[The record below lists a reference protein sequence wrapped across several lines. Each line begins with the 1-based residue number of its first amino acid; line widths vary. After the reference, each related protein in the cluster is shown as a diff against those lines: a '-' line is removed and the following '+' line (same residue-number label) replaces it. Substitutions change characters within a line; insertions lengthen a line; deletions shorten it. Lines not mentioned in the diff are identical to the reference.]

1 MNQKRNDERREE
13 QYTHG
18 KRLCKGR
25 PVNHVRLWQLP
36 SRLSRNNW
44 DSSTWPLGDKPA
56 ARPSAPPPKSA
67 TRDER
72 EPARADCARGVA
84 AAMFRL
90 RTAKPFMAGL
100 NPAQQEAVDTLH
112 GPMLVLA
119 GAGSGKTR
127 VVTFRIANLIRHKT
141 RPERILAVTFTNKA
155 AKEMQE
161 RVAGLLGKLKE
172 RPQISTFH
180 AHCVRV
186 LRRHAR
192 TLGYPE
198 RFAIYD
204 RGDQES
210 LARSVLREIRVPS
223 ETMRPADLL
232 HQISNWKTRSLRPSA
247 AAKEARSD
255 KEHLAAMGYRRYQKS
270 LQNAGAVD
278 FDDLL
283 LLTEEL
289 FEKHSAARQQEAAL
303 FDHLLVDEYQ
313 DTNGSQYRII
323 QALAAEHRNLC
334 VVGDDDQSIYGW
346 RGAEVQHIL
355 RFQRDW
361 PEARVVRLEWNYRST
376 SAILDVANRLIAY
389 NKQRHDKVLRAAR
402 AGGEPPRI
410 LQYNDE
416 TDEARETIADIRRRI
431 ESDRL
436 EPKDFAIL
444 FRTNEQP
451 RAFETELRKA
461 KIPYVLLGSQSFF
474 DRKEVKDVLA
484 YLRVIESPR
493 DEVSLLRIINNPP
506 RGIGN
511 KTVETLLKEAVT
523 RGQPIWEVL
532 RELAGTPV
540 AGTLPINA
548 RQAVAKFAAFIERYH
563 DQTLKPAS
571 LVDLARRL
579 ISEVGYEAEIQRQYT
594 DPNEQQ
600 ARWGAVEE
608 VVNALGIYEKGAKN
622 PTLGGFIDEV
632 TLGQQEMG
640 DDKDKQLARNA
651 VALMT
656 LHSAKGLEF
665 PHVYMV
671 GLEEGILPHHRSL
684 SIDSDDVAEERRLC
698 YVGVTRAQ
706 ERLTLSLSL
715 TRMKW
720 GKPRD
725 TMPSRFL
732 YEIMGQAEKARA
744 AAAPKGAK
752 APARRR
758 GPTRAS

>member
-1 MNQKRNDERREE
+1 M
-13 QYTHG
+13 
-18 KRLCKGR
+18 
-25 PVNHVRLWQLP
+25 
-36 SRLSRNNW
+36 S
-44 DSSTWPLGDKPA
+44 
-56 ARPSAPPPKSA
+56 
-67 TRDER
+67 
-72 EPARADCARGVA
+72 
-84 AAMFRL
+84 
-90 RTAKPFMAGL
+90 L
-100 NPAQQEAVDTLH
+100 NPPQQEAVQTLA

-127 VVTFRIANLIRHKT
+127 VVTFRIANLIKHRT
-141 RPERILAVTFTNKA
+141 PPERILAVTFTNKA
-155 AKEMQE
+155 ATEMQE
-161 RVAGLLGKLKE
+161 RISGLLGKLKE

-192 TLGYPE
+192 QLGYPE

-223 ETMRPADLL
+223 ELMRPGDLLYQISRWKTVSIRPAD
-232 HQISNWKTRSLRPSA
+232 

-270 LQNAGAVD
+270 LQSAGAVD

-289 FEKHSAARQQEAAL
+289 FEKQADVRRQEAAL

-323 QALAAEHRNLC
+323 KHLAAEHRNLC

-355 RFQRDW
+355 RFGRDW
-361 PEARVVRLEWNYRST
+361 PDAKVIRLEFNYRST
-376 SAILDVANRLIAY
+376 AAILEIANRLIAF
-389 NKQRHDKVLRAAR
+389 NKTRHDKVLRAAR
-402 AGGEPPRI
+402 IGGEPPRI
-410 LQYNDE
+410 LQFNSE
-416 TDEARETIADIRRRI
+416 TDEAHETVADIRRRI
-431 ESDRL
+431 ETDKL
-436 EPKDFAIL
+436 EPRDFAIL

-461 KIPYVLLGSQSFF
+461 KVPYVILGSQSFF
-474 DRKEVKDVLA
+474 DRKEVKDILA
-484 YLRVIESPR
+484 YLRVIDSPR

-506 RGIGN
+506 RGIGQ
-511 KTVETLLKEAVT
+511 KTVESLLKEAVS
-523 RGQPIWEVL
+523 RGTPIWEVMSVP
-532 RELAGTPV
+532 TV
-540 AGTLPINA
+540 DSIA
-548 RQAVAKFAAFIERYH
+548 RFTALIQRYH
-563 DQTLKPAS
+563 GELRTTKS
-571 LVDLARRL
+571 LVDLVHKL
-579 ISEVGYEAEIQRQYT
+579 IAEIGYEAEIKRQYS

-600 ARWGAVEE
+600 ARWAAVEE
-608 VVNALGIYEKGAKN
+608 VVNALGAYEKGLKK

-632 TLGQQEMG
+632 TLGQQDLG
-640 DDKDKQLARNA
+640 DEKDKQLAKNA

-671 GLEEGILPHHRSL
+671 GMEEGILPHHRSL
-684 SIDSDDVAEERRLC
+684 KAESDDVEEERRLC

-715 TRMKW
+715 TRLKW

-725 TMPSRFL
+725 TIPSRFL
-732 YEIMGQAEKARA
+732 YEIMGQAEKPSAARPTAAKPHLNNAHGSRRA
-744 AAAPKGAK
+744 AAPHHTPK
-752 APARRR
+752 R
-758 GPTRAS
+758 

>member
-1 MNQKRNDERREE
+1 M
-13 QYTHG
+13 
-18 KRLCKGR
+18 
-25 PVNHVRLWQLP
+25 
-36 SRLSRNNW
+36 S
-44 DSSTWPLGDKPA
+44 
-56 ARPSAPPPKSA
+56 
-67 TRDER
+67 
-72 EPARADCARGVA
+72 
-84 AAMFRL
+84 
-90 RTAKPFMAGL
+90 L
-100 NPAQQEAVDTLH
+100 NPAQQEAVQILA

-127 VVTFRIANLIRHKT
+127 VVTFRIANLIKHRT

-155 AKEMQE
+155 AAEMQE
-161 RVAGLLGKLKE
+161 RVAGLLGKLKD

-186 LRRHAR
+186 LRRHAKR
-192 TLGYPE
+192 LGYPE

-210 LARSVLREIRVPS
+210 LARSVLREIRVPG
-223 ETMRPADLL
+223 ELLRPGDLL
-232 HQISNWKTRSLRPSA
+232 YQISRWKTASVRPPE
-247 AAKEARSD
+247 AAKVATSD

-270 LQNAGAVD
+270 LQTAGAVD

-283 LLTEEL
+283 LLTEDL
-289 FEKHSAARQQEAAL
+289 FRDHADARREEADR

-323 QALAAEHRNLC
+323 KALAIEHRNLC

-355 RFQRDW
+355 RFNHDW
-361 PEARVVRLEWNYRST
+361 PDAKVIRLEHNYRST
-376 SAILDVANRLIAY
+376 AAILEIANRLIMF
-389 NKQRHDKVLRAAR
+389 NQQRHDKVLRAAR

-410 LQYNDE
+410 LQFNSE
-416 TDEARETIADIRRRI
+416 TDEARETVADIRRRI
-431 ESDRL
+431 ETDKL
-436 EPKDFAIL
+436 EPRDFAIL

-461 KIPYVLLGSQSFF
+461 KVPYVILGSQSFF
-474 DRKEVKDVLA
+474 DRREVKDILA
-484 YLRVIESPR
+484 YLRVIDSPR

-506 RGIGN
+506 RGIGQ
-511 KTVETLLKEAVT
+511 KAVGTLLK
-523 RGQPIWEVL
+523 
-532 RELAGTPV
+532 
-540 AGTLPINA
+540 
-548 RQAVAKFAAFIERYH
+548 QAVARGEPIWDVIVGRAMPAATNDDGHATHNDAIGRFSALIHRYH
-563 DQTLKPAS
+563 QELPKTKS
-571 LVDLARRL
+571 LVDLVRRL
-579 ISEVGYEAEIQRQYT
+579 IVEIGYEAELKRLYT

-600 ARWGAVEE
+600 ARWAAVEE
-608 VVNALGIYEKGAKN
+608 VVNALGAYEKGTKK

-632 TLGQQEMG
+632 TLGQQDLG
-640 DDKDKQLARNA
+640 DEKEKQLAKNA

-671 GLEEGILPHHRSL
+671 GMEEGILPHHRSL
-684 SIDSDDVAEERRLC
+684 KIDSGDVEEERRLC

-715 TRMKW
+715 TRLKW

-725 TMPSRFL
+725 TTPSRFL
-732 YEIMGQAEKARA
+732 YEIMGQAEKAPVAKPHAKTSRYA
-744 AAAPKGAK
+744 AMSRPSRQTN
-752 APARRR
+752 RR
-758 GPTRAS
+758 